1 MPHLK
6 PLVVPGLAIAVLAA
20 AGTAVAA
27 TTVGNGAA
35 PVQSRSDL
43 AQLRPATARPTDSPS
58 PSVDRPTPQGEAERR
73 EADAS
78 RTAEQRTDDALR
90 DTGLEIPA
98 GWDIVDVRLERHD
111 DRAVTVIRHQPDGQR
126 LGGPHASLVLDD
138 TGTVLGFT
146 RLEGGASDE
155 LPDEEV
161 AREAALGFLK
171 RVAPDY
177 AAGLTV
183 EWVDQHDETI
193 TLADGSTHTVSGVKV
208 KLHHDDGRYAWVV
221 VGPDA
226 QVLTYERDI
235 TWDSGQGRRGTQMW
249 LHIPGSP
256 PTKAP
261 EPSPV
266 RPTPSREQLDRYVL
280 DCDDPDRFRR
290 FRGRNRHSR

>member
-6 PLVVPGLAIAVLAA
+6 PLIVPGLAIAVLAA

-27 TTVGNGAA
+27 TTVGNGAVSA
-35 PVQSRSDL
+35 QSRSDL
-43 AQLRPATARPTDSPS
+43 AQLRPTADTPS
-58 PSVDRPTPQGEAERR
+58 PAARRTPQGEPERR

-78 RTAEQRTDDALR
+78 RTAEQRTVDALR

-235 TWDSGQGRRGTQMW
+235 TWDAGQGRRGTQMW
-249 LHIPGSP
+249 LHDSWIAAHEGTRAQPGP
-256 PTKAP
+256 PYA
-261 EPSPV
+261 
-266 RPTPSREQLDRYVL
+266 LA
-280 DCDDPDRFRR
+280 
-290 FRGRNRHSR
+290 